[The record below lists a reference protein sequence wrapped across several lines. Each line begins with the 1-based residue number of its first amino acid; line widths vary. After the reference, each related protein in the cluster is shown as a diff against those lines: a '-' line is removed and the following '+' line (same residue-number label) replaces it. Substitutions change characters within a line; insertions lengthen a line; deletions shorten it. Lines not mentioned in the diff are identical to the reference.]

1 MKNLPRLYI
10 VVDNTL
16 NKGKATAQSCHA
28 VAEYAITHPDK
39 FQMWDNEFIV
49 CLRGNP
55 ETIYNKIF
63 EKVML
68 EAKKPDPDR
77 LALPSIAD
85 YHEPDMEDKMTAV
98 AVLALH
104 EKQLAVCEELFKDL
118 PLI

>member
-28 VAEYAITHPDK
+28 VAEFAIIHHDK
-39 FQMWDNEFIV
+39 FEQWDNEFIV

-55 ETIYNKIF
+55 ETVYNKIF
-63 EKVML
+63 GLVLAES
-68 EAKKPDPDR
+68 KKENPDR
-77 LALPSIAD
+77 FALPSISD
-85 YHEPDMEDKMTAV
+85 YHEPDMADKMTAV
-98 AVLALH
+98 AVLALN
-104 EKQLAVCEELFKDL
+104 EKQLEVCESLFKDL